1 MKQGFNFLKPQ
12 VEPPS
17 PWSRIYD
24 WVVGTARAI
33 LILFEIAVVIAL
45 GVRIVV
51 DVQSKN
57 IDEQITTLETIM
69 SQRALEE
76 QKYRTLQTKTGA
88 FATIWT
94 TGQIY
99 SELFDLINEYIPP
112 SAVEFD
118 VDLAGDMIRINGKA
132 SNADIKQMENGLKQ
146 SNLFKDTKLTI
157 LEVASDDPNFLSKF
171 SFSSQAQNPKFRQLY
186 DPNSVLE
193 LDEPIL
199 EESTQ

>member
-76 QKYRTLQTKTGA
+76 QKYRDLQLKTGA
-88 FATIWT
+88 YATIWT

-112 SAVEFD
+112 SAVLFNVNLEG
-118 VDLAGDMIRINGKA
+118 DLIRIDGKA

-171 SFSSQAQNPKFRQLY
+171 SFTSQAQNPKFRQLY

-193 LDEPIL
+193 SSEPII

>member
-76 QKYRTLQTKTGA
+76 QKYRDLQIKTGA
-88 FATIWT
+88 YATIWT

-112 SAVEFD
+112 SAVQFNVNLEG
-118 VDLAGDMIRINGKA
+118 DLIRIDGKA

-171 SFSSQAQNPKFRQLY
+171 SFTSQAQNPKFRQLH
-186 DPNSVLE
+186 DPNSILE
-193 LDEPIL
+193 SSEPII
-199 EESTQ
+199 EESIQ

>member
-1 MKQGFNFLKPQ
+1 LKQGFNFLKPQ

-57 IDEQITTLETIM
+57 IDEQISTLETIM

-76 QKYRTLQTKTGA
+76 QKYRNLQIKTGA
-88 FATIWT
+88 YATLWT

-99 SELFDLINEYIPP
+99 SEIFDLINQYIPP
-112 SAVEFD
+112 TAVEFN
-118 VDLAGDMIRINGKA
+118 VNLEGDIIRIDGKA

-171 SFSSQAQNPKFRQLY
+171 SFTSKVQNPKFRQLY

-193 LDEPIL
+193 STEPIL
-199 EESTQ
+199 EENAQ